1 MCSYAFLSHASIC
14 PVIGRMSAGLI
25 FLISTGWYVCAFD
38 ETAGMTIAIHEM
50 MKSFKLDFQNEL
62 FIQVFIGG

>member
-1 MCSYAFLSHASIC
+1 M
-14 PVIGRMSAGLI
+14 IGKISTGLI
-25 FLISTGWYVCAFD
+25 LLISTGWYVCAFD
-38 ETAGMTIAIHEM
+38 ETAGMTIAMHEM